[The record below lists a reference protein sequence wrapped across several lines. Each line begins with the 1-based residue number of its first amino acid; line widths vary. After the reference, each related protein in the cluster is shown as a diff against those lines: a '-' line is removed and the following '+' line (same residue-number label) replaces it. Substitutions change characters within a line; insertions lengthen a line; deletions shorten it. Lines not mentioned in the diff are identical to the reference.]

1 MSSLDVSKN
10 SRLTGLNCS
19 NNKLSSLDV
28 SKNTMMYSLDCSNN
42 QLTSLDVSNNYRLT
56 NLDCS
61 NNQLSSLDFS
71 KNILGDL
78 DCRNNPLR
86 SLIAGNYHSGWKC
99 NRGRAII
106 CLRIM
111 AGIMLLELLQ
121 IMADRYCRSKMKGGC
136 I

>member
-1 MSSLDVSKN
+1 
-10 SRLTGLNCS
+10 
-19 NNKLSSLDV
+19 
-28 SKNTMMYSLDCSNN
+28 MMYSLDCSNN

-99 NRGRAII
+99 DDNVTVT
-106 CLRIM
+106 
-111 AGIMLLELLQ
+111 EVEP
-121 IMADRYCRSKMKGGC
+121 
-136 I
+136 